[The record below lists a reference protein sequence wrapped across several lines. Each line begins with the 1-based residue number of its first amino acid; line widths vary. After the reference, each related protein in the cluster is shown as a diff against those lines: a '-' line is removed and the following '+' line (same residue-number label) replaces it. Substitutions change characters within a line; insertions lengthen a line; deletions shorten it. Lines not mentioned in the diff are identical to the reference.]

1 MMMILA
7 ATLAF
12 AYDSEPR
19 ALSVFTDHM
28 VLQRQKPIPIF
39 GLGSPGSRITVELNG
54 KKADTKV
61 DDKGRW
67 LVKLPA
73 MAAGGPYDLS
83 INGKV
88 AARDVLI
95 GEVWIASGQSN
106 MEWSV
111 SGSPRDYS
119 AAQAAAK
126 PQIRMF
132 TVAKASVPE
141 PAADV
146 MGQWEEASP
155 STVAGFSGV
164 GFWFAE
170 SLYRSLGV
178 PVGIIHT
185 SWGGTPAESWTS
197 IEKLRQTPSMKR
209 RVAEHEKMMA
219 TDATEAM
226 AKYKSEMA
234 AYDAAIADT
243 GISSEATSYNSPS
256 FDDSNWKPVNMPDTI
271 EAIEGRAIDGAF
283 WLRKEITLTKAE
295 AATLTL
301 GAIDDFDQTW
311 VNGQFVGKTGVE
323 TANHWS
329 HPRKYDIP
337 LGVLKVG
344 RNVIAVRGYDT
355 GGAGGFTG
363 PPSELKLALRDGDS
377 IPLVGDWRYKFEREI
392 KPLPQP
398 TPPLG
403 IGNPW
408 SIASLY
414 NGMIA
419 PLVPYGLRGA
429 IWYQGESNADRSEQ
443 YATLFPA
450 MISDWRERFHQGDF
464 PFYYVQLANYMQDGD
479 QPSDGGWPEL
489 RDAQERTRKL
499 KNAELACILDIG
511 ESGDIHPK
519 NKRDVGYRLAR
530 IALARD
536 YGQKI
541 VYSGPRPSKVTVDGA
556 EMVIHYE
563 NAIGLKTS
571 DGKAPRA
578 FAIAGTDGKF
588 YWADARLVGNTVVV
602 TSANVPNPKF
612 VRYAWAN
619 NPPVNLFNGEN
630 LPAVPFRTDSKP
642 YITANA
648 D

>member
-19 ALSVFTDHM
+19 ALTIFTDHM
-28 VLQRQKPIPIF
+28 VLQRQKPIPVF
-39 GLGSPGSRITVELNG
+39 GLGAPGSSVSVELNG
-54 KKADTKV
+54 KKANTKV

-73 MAAGGPYDLS
+73 MNAGGPYELT
-83 INGKV
+83 INGNV

-111 SGSPRDYS
+111 AGSPNDYP
-119 AAQAAAK
+119 AAQAASK
-126 PQIRMF
+126 PPIRMF
-132 TVAKASVPE
+132 TVAKASVPD

-146 MGQWEEASP
+146 IGSWQPASAT
-155 STVAGFSGV
+155 TVAGFSGV

-170 SLYRSLGV
+170 SLYRTLGI
-178 PVGIIHT
+178 PIGIIHT

-197 IEKLRQTPSMKR
+197 IEKLSQTPSMKR
-209 RVAEHEKMMA
+209 RVAEHMKMQGA
-219 TDATEAM
+219 DKTEAL
-226 AKYKSEMA
+226 AKYNKELE
-234 AYDAAIADT
+234 AYNAAIADT
-243 GISSEATSYNSPS
+243 GISREASEYNQPS
-256 FDDSNWKPVNMPDTI
+256 FVDSGWKSVTMPDTI
-271 EAIEGRAIDGAF
+271 EVIEGRPIDGAF
-283 WLRKEITLTKAE
+283 WLRKEFTLSQGGAGIV
-295 AATLTL
+295 TL

-311 VNGQFVGKTGVE
+311 INGQFVGKTGAE

-329 HPRKYDIP
+329 HPRRYEIP
-337 LGVLKVG
+337 AGILKAG
-344 RNVIAVRGYDT
+344 RNVIAVRGYDS

-363 PPSELKLALRDGDS
+363 PASELKLTLANGES
-377 IPLVGDWRYKFEREI
+377 TSLVGAWKYKLEREI

-398 TPPLG
+398 TAPLG

-450 MISDWRERFHQGDF
+450 MITDWRERFKQGDF

-479 QPSDGGWPEL
+479 QPSDGGWAEL
-489 RDAQERTRKL
+489 RDAQDRTRAL

-536 YGQKI
+536 YGQKVI
-541 VYSGPRPSKVTVDGA
+541 YSGPRPAKVTAQQNQIV
-556 EMVIHYE
+556 VTYT
-563 NAIGLKTS
+563 NASGLRTN
-571 DGKAPRA
+571 DGKTPRA
-578 FAIAGTDGKF
+578 FAIAGDEGKF
-588 YWADARLVGNTVVV
+588 YWAEAKIQGNSVAL
-602 TSANVPNPKF
+602 TSANVASPKY

-619 NPPVNLFNGEN
+619 NPPVNLINGEN
-630 LPAVPFRTDSKP
+630 LPAVPFRTDKKP
-642 YITANA
+642 YTTATA